1 METVISIPDMTFQAA
16 ERFAKNLGISRSE
29 FYTRAISFYLQKYPA
44 EYSVTE
50 RLNKIYGKGGENST
64 LDPVLQ
70 QLQFHSF
77 SPGEW

>member
-29 FYTRAISFYLQKYPA
+29 LRAISFYLQKSTA

-50 RLNKIYGKGGENST
+50 RLNQIYGKGRENST

-70 QLQFHSF
+70 LLQFHSL
-77 SPGEW
+77 SQGEW

>member
-29 FYTRAISFYLQKYPA
+29 FQKSPA
-44 EYSVTE
+44 ESSVTE
-50 RLNKIYGKGGENST
+50 RLNQIYGKGGENST

-70 QLQFHSF
+70 QLQFHSL
-77 SPGEW
+77 SQGEW